1 MPPSKAA
8 EPSAK
13 RRRTDAQLAQKRQAD
28 RVKHRSNRAES
39 KMRLESI
46 ERDVSFLRDTI
57 SELLVQIR
65 QPQPALAEA
74 AASSVGQFSHQYSH
88 HEQLQSS
95 PLDHNAPV
103 SVSDCVAQY
112 LTTGSIS

>member
-1 MPPSKAA
+1 
-8 EPSAK
+8 
-13 RRRTDAQLAQKRQAD
+13 
-28 RVKHRSNRAES
+28 
-39 KMRLESI
+39 MRLESI

-74 AASSVGQFSHQYSH
+74 AASSAGQLSHQYSH

-95 PLDHNAPV
+95 PLDNNAPV
-103 SVSDCVAQY
+103 SVSDCVVQY
-112 LTTGSIS
+112 LTIDSIS